1 MKSINA
7 PSSGFFAKKK
17 IELSPVQSL
26 GNSTYVQSPHGGDND
41 HLISPYFT
49 KPTIAS
55 NLGNRMQ
62 IAVIPPSPK
71 FTPNDTDTST
81 TPRESPL
88 NKTEADEKTSILG
101 DKIGKFIATKVFT
114 KTTSTQKVKAPVT
127 APGKGSMGVIDP
139 GHAVKKSGRN
149 TKGVNLFTKEATGK
163 TSLKVFG
170 SIIPARKSEN
180 PKTAY
185 NNVEVQKPATSGY
198 SGMFTQNSSRKVPGS
213 KKKI

>member
-7 PSSGFFAKKK
+7 PSGGFFAKKK

-26 GNSTYVQSPHGGDND
+26 GNSTYVQSPHGADND
-41 HLISPYFT
+41 HMISAYFT

-55 NLGNRMQ
+55 NVGTRMQ

-71 FTPNDTDTST
+71 FTPVDTDTST

-88 NKTEADEKTSILG
+88 NKIEAEEETSILG

-114 KTTSTQKVKAPVT
+114 KTTSSQKNKAPVT
-127 APGKGSMGVIDP
+127 ALGKGSVGVIDP
-139 GHAVKKSGRN
+139 GHALKKSGRN
-149 TKGVNLFTKEATGK
+149 IKGVNLFTKEATGQS
-163 TSLKVFG
+163 SLKVFG
-170 SIIPARKSEN
+170 SIVPARKSEN
-180 PKTAY
+180 SKTAY
-185 NNVEVQKPATSGY
+185 NNVEKQKPATSGY
-198 SGMFTQNSSRKVPGS
+198 SGMLTQNSSRKVPGS